1 MEIKL
6 QIDILHKSINMYYN
20 NTLPL
25 DIYAIPANTPLWIVS
40 KKSRYANL
48 NDFEDY
54 TSLQNMHC
62 KYIYMYKTIQAR
74 VNTVA
79 NPTTGKC
86 RILYW
91 ELLHP
96 ILGIPLASI
105 GKLPFIG
112 KLPIEA

>member
-1 MEIKL
+1 
-6 QIDILHKSINMYYN
+6 
-20 NTLPL
+20 
-25 DIYAIPANTPLWIVS
+25 
-40 KKSRYANL
+40 
-48 NDFEDY
+48 
-54 TSLQNMHC
+54 
-62 KYIYMYKTIQAR
+62 MYKTIQAR

-79 NPTTGKC
+79 IPTTGKC
-86 RILYW
+86 SRLYW

>member
-1 MEIKL
+1 MNL
-6 QIDILHKSINMYYN
+6 QRGFQVLIGTQELSSLEQM
-20 NTLPL
+20 
-25 DIYAIPANTPLWIVS
+25 APAVLTQAFTVN
-40 KKSRYANL
+40 
-48 NDFEDY
+48 
-54 TSLQNMHC
+54 
-62 KYIYMYKTIQAR
+62 IYMYKTIQAR

-79 NPTTGKC
+79 IPTTGKC
-86 RILYW
+86 CSLYW

>member
-1 MEIKL
+1 MYRAVVLKLSATISKELIKNSVM
-6 QIDILHKSINMYYN
+6 Q
-20 NTLPL
+20 
-25 DIYAIPANTPLWIVS
+25 
-40 KKSRYANL
+40 
-48 NDFEDY
+48 
-54 TSLQNMHC
+54 
-62 KYIYMYKTIQAR
+62 MYKTIEAR

-79 NPTTGKC
+79 IPTTGKC
-86 RILYW
+86 RSLYW

>member
-1 MEIKL
+1 MACLLDGLTCI
-6 QIDILHKSINMYYN
+6 QIHSDKV
-20 NTLPL
+20 
-25 DIYAIPANTPLWIVS
+25 LWCTV
-40 KKSRYANL
+40 N
-48 NDFEDY
+48 
-54 TSLQNMHC
+54 
-62 KYIYMYKTIQAR
+62 IYMYKTIQAR

-79 NPTTGKC
+79 IPTTGKC
-86 RILYW
+86 RSLYW